1 MLGLFFF
8 IESSVFLSTRM
19 NCFPRDV
26 TWFWGGGELVT
37 HTLKE
42 FDRELD
48 SAASYVSSLLSF
60 KRFFFPELFN
70 LSVAVAAKDILIS
83 YHRLPEVSYRCICVC
98 VGM

>member
-8 IESSVFLSTRM
+8 SIESSVFLSTRM

-26 TWFWGGGELVT
+26 TWFWGGGEVVT

-60 KRFFFPELFN
+60 KRFFFQN
-70 LSVAVAAKDILIS
+70 YLSVAVAAKDILIS

>member
-1 MLGLFFF
+1 
-8 IESSVFLSTRM
+8 M

-60 KRFFFPELFN
+60 KRFFFQN
-70 LSVAVAAKDILIS
+70 YLI
-83 YHRLPEVSYRCICVC
+83 YLLL
-98 VGM
+98 